1 MKSIYSNNSKED
13 LLEMSAI
20 ILHTEPKIKVFSIK
34 DPGKKY
40 RKSGSSAE
48 ERLEFQYKKDIR
60 AQKAKKKIKMTRA
73 TNHVIYF
80 RNRPQT
86 NIKKKRR
93 KLIKSTFFSNKRER

>member
-40 RKSGSSAE
+40 RKSGS
-48 ERLEFQYKKDIR
+48 
-60 AQKAKKKIKMTRA
+60 
-73 TNHVIYF
+73 
-80 RNRPQT
+80 
-86 NIKKKRR
+86 
-93 KLIKSTFFSNKRER
+93 